1 MSVFMFNSGTWGSLL
16 KSEFRYFEKRLHSL
30 YRGLARGDIPELELR
45 LWSNER
51 VRAFVQLP
59 SAGELLHGARLRY
72 SVSLYSS
79 GPRTLWTLIGAEK
92 CWVQEIDEAHNWFFD
107 QLKGYGPDGHGNPWR
122 PDLHQWRKEDKCT
135 LSKWGAQ
142 G

>member
-1 MSVFMFNSGTWGSLL
+1 MVGLQEVQATVVSEQEASTTSKEVLVSQHGHVGFHVQRWYMGSLL

-30 YRGLARGDIPELELR
+30 YRGLARGDIPEVVLR

-59 SAGELLHGARLRY
+59 SAQEILHGARLRY

-79 GPRTLWTLIGAEK
+79 GPPTL
-92 CWVQEIDEAHNWFFD
+92 
-107 QLKGYGPDGHGNPWR
+107 
-122 PDLHQWRKEDKCT
+122 
-135 LSKWGAQ
+135 
-142 G
+142 